1 MKRSPSKPVCAAR
14 SSRTGRPC
22 QKPPI
27 KGGTV
32 CRTHGG
38 SAPQVRRKAAE
49 RLADLIDPA
58 RALREAARLAYSD
71 IRELF
76 DDAGRILPIRDW
88 PDDIAAA
95 VSSIE
100 VVRRNLTVGDGTQE
114 QVHKIRLWDKGPNL
128 GLLFRHLGLLDG
140 KPDEER
146 REPQK
151 LVILIQRAPAGA
163 ASQAAPAGQI
173 VSSTRSISAPAVRR

>member
-1 MKRSPSKPVCAAR
+1 
-14 SSRTGRPC
+14 
-22 QKPPI
+22 
-27 KGGTV
+27 V

-49 RLADLIDPA
+49 RLADLIDPD

-71 IRELF
+71 IRQLF

-88 PDDIAAA
+88 PDSIAAA

-114 QVHKIRLWDKGPNL
+114 QVHKIRLWDKSPNL
-128 GLLFRHLGLLDG
+128 GLLFRHLRLLDAETS
-140 KPDEER
+140 EER
-146 REPQK
+146 REPK
-151 LVILIQRAPAGA
+151 RLVILIQRAPAGA
-163 ASQAAPAGQI
+163 MMQQAPAGRI
-173 VSSTRSISAPAVRR
+173 VSATNAIAAPVVRT